1 MRRGI
6 GITQGDLLMRFLIRL
21 LPILLICVTTT
32 VSAAQEDIDYL
43 LRRLLEIEA
52 EQERSKETIKTL
64 RSEIETLRSETK
76 TLRSGAEKTQSKEQ
90 SRQVSTPELKY
101 APVFPELAN
110 ESQFVLRSHDGDFSL
125 KLDGTIIGRY
135 ELNRRRDDGS
145 GSSNTDMGF
154 EMTGTR
160 INFRGELYGDVG
172 YWVRFN
178 ADDFGDPIID
188 AVMAYYHLS
197 EDMTVVFGQFPS
209 LLNREQGIPADK
221 LQVVESSPTN
231 YAFDPFGY
239 KGLMLGYHTPRM
251 VYRAIINDGYRST
264 NNAYFE
270 QPSAKWAF
278 AGQVSGLAVGDKND
292 WERFNNF
299 TSRPGNDFAW
309 LLNAAFHVQEGDS
322 HDSVTDSSRD
332 MFLGMLE
339 SSMEG
344 DGWNIYTS
352 AYYRIT
358 DLEVDDIDAVDLG
371 FVLLAG
377 AWVAKK
383 VELYSRFDI
392 TIPDSDRLTEDE
404 EFKTLTAGANY
415 YPFPHTDNI
424 KLFAETQYMF
434 DSEADSIVEPNIFTS
449 VRDSPAGDQIIF
461 RTGLSLRW

>member
-1 MRRGI
+1 
-6 GITQGDLLMRFLIRL
+6 
-21 LPILLICVTTT
+21 
-32 VSAAQEDIDYL
+32 
-43 LRRLLEIEA
+43 
-52 EQERSKETIKTL
+52 
-64 RSEIETLRSETK
+64 
-76 TLRSGAEKTQSKEQ
+76 
-90 SRQVSTPELKY
+90 
-101 APVFPELAN
+101 
-110 ESQFVLRSHDGDFSL
+110 
-125 KLDGTIIGRY
+125 
-135 ELNRRRDDGS
+135 
-145 GSSNTDMGF
+145 
-154 EMTGTR
+154 
-160 INFRGELYGDVG
+160 
-172 YWVRFN
+172 
-178 ADDFGDPIID
+178 
-188 AVMAYYHLS
+188 
-197 EDMTVVFGQFPS
+197 
-209 LLNREQGIPADK
+209 
-221 LQVVESSPTN
+221 
-231 YAFDPFGY
+231 
-239 KGLMLGYHTPRM
+239 MLGYHTPRM

-270 QPSAKWAF
+270 EPSAKWAF

-352 AYYRIT
+352 AYYRNT
-358 DLEVDDIDAVDLG
+358 DLDVDDIDAVDLG

-383 VELYSRFDI
+383 VEVYSRFDI

-404 EFKTLTAGANY
+404 EFKTLTAGVNF

-424 KLFAETQYMF
+424 KLFAESQYMF

-449 VRDSPAGDQIIF
+449 VRDSPAGDQILF